1 MKTHRLDIRPLLARG
16 EEPYAAIMAL
26 VDKVGPSDEMSIV
39 SPFLPAPLVERMQS
53 TGYEVHPER
62 QSDGS
67 WITRFRKP

>member
-1 MKTHRLDIRPLLARG
+1 VKTHRLDIRPLLARG

-26 VDKVGPSDEMSIV
+26 VSKLGSADEMTIV

-62 QSDGS
+62 QADGS